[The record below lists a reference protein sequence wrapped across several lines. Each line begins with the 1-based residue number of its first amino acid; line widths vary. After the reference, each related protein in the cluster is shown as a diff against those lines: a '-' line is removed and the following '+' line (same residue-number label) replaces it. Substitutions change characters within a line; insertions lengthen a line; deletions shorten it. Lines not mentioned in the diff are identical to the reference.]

1 LQACEDEEQFGH
13 VLDAAFNV
21 LLAVDSILR
30 KNQPPPNI
38 SEMPSDYV
46 GTYVATDIGAEVMH
60 ETDRYSDKAVTFFC

>member
-1 LQACEDEEQFGH
+1 M
-13 VLDAAFNV
+13 LDAAFDV

-46 GTYVATDIGAEVMH
+46 GTYVATDIGTEVQMRQ
-60 ETDRYSDKAVTFFC
+60 TDRQTKQSFVLILLDPNFYC